1 VALTGLAFQ
10 APWGRLTTF
19 PHVAFYLSIAGEVLV
34 LGRMAY
40 SGLVRTYRYFSL
52 YLVSSVVIDLLG
64 LLFDRGTRGYALFF
78 MIATSLLAVLLLAT
92 VLELYNRIIQ
102 RFAGLGYLG
111 GRVLAAAAAT
121 GILISAG
128 IALVDAKALPSTGL
142 LGIAVFCQRWLLSVA
157 AVVLVIA
164 SRFFFRYRSV
174 MTRNLVVHTKVLT
187 LYCAITAAAFFS
199 TNLRA
204 DPALVSALFLSGYF
218 LCQCLWI
225 GLLSK
230 AGEHLTA
237 PPSTPEQIEEAR
249 LSRQQMEKLLDD
261 LERPDRDDQGGG
273 PKPE

>member
-1 VALTGLAFQ
+1 
-10 APWGRLTTF
+10 
-19 PHVAFYLSIAGEVLV
+19 VLL
-34 LGRMAY
+34 LGRMVY

-64 LLFDRGTRGYALFF
+64 LLFDRGTRGYAYALFWV
-78 MIATSLLAVLLLAT
+78 ITAPLLAVLLLAA
-92 VLELYNRIIQ
+92 VFELYNRIIQ

-111 GRVLAAAAAT
+111 GRVLAVAAAI

-142 LGIAVFCQRWLLSVA
+142 LGAAVFCRRWLLSVA
-157 AVVLVIA
+157 AVLLVIA

-174 MTRNLVVHTKVLT
+174 MIRNLVVHSRVLT
-187 LYCAITAAAFFS
+187 LYCAITAVAYFS
-199 TNLRA
+199 TNLRV
-204 DPALVSALFLSGYF
+204 DPALVSALFLSGTF
-218 LCQCLWI
+218 LCYCLWS

-230 AGEHLTA
+230 AGEHSTV
-237 PPSTPEQIEEAR
+237 PPSTPEQRERAR
-249 LSRQQMEKLLDD
+249 LRRQQLEKFVDD